1 MNAKTR
7 IQNDLEMTPDQ
18 GRHWYAT
25 SSPMTFP
32 IRRAQYP
39 SKVGRPSLSDEQQLA
54 FIRQIQAGDARAL
67 RKMIA
72 HNMHLVIDFVRPHTD
87 RGLPMLFLVKEG
99 IDGLT
104 QALKHFKPGSSSGF
118 STYASGCIFLSIERA
133 VLDMAEGA
141 TAALATPARKTSI
154 RSSSAHN
161 GGHDD

>member
-1 MNAKTR
+1 
-7 IQNDLEMTPDQ
+7 
-18 GRHWYAT
+18 
-25 SSPMTFP
+25 MTFP